1 MAKFIVRNSNKKKNG
16 GSIVKLIEK
25 LQKKILLGRN
35 KSTSTYVPED
45 VKEGHFAVIAEDR
58 KEDQEPKRF
67 VLPLSCLTNPTF
79 VRLLEQAEEEYG
91 FDHEGA
97 LTIPCKPSELH
108 KMLQQ
113 WQQEEYN
120 SSNNYTFFQNY

>member
-1 MAKFIVRNSNKKKNG
+1 MAKFIVRNSNKKKSG

-25 LQKKILLGRN
+25 LQKKILQGRN

-58 KEDQEPKRF
+58 EDQEPKRF

-108 KMLQQ
+108 KMLLQ

-120 SSNNYTFFQNY
+120 SPNNSMVFQNY